1 MTTHSAYLKRREALV
16 IGIEATRGVTAA
28 QDYAFRWLSK
38 GVKTIPGI
46 LENESAMG
54 NDNRV
59 NDSAI
64 DVSHSEGP
72 LSGKVTET
80 GIGYLNRGL
89 FTKVTTTE
97 VTPGSKY
104 KHHFEYDSTVEA
116 KSFSFWDVRPSTTRL
131 YKSMVLDNLE
141 LNVEAGESG
150 AWLEVST
157 AVKGWKHEDVAAVT
171 PVFEVDETEFTSRH
185 VKLYLA
191 DDVAGLAD
199 LTASRVKARSIKLQL
214 EQPKTVEHSVG
225 DGDQPEF
232 DKGPFEAKGEMVIR
246 YKKTDFEEDYFAN
259 AVHAMKIVIE
269 NEGDIIE
276 YLATKVR
283 FRELTDS
290 DDRDA
295 VVTQQISF
303 YCESDNTNGGHAIV
317 CDLTNGV
324 PSYS

>member
-1 MTTHSAYLKRREALV
+1 V
-16 IGIEATRGVTAA
+16 IGIEATRGATAT
-28 QDYAFRWLSK
+28 QQYAFRWLSK
-38 GVKTIPGI
+38 GIKSVPGI

-64 DVSHSEGP
+64 DVWHSEGP
-72 LSGKVTET
+72 LGGKVTET

-89 FTKVTTTE
+89 FTKVTTTV

-104 KHHFEYDSTVEA
+104 KHHFEYDSSVEA
-116 KSFSFWDVRPSTTRL
+116 KSFSMWDVRPSTTRL
-131 YKSMVLDNLE
+131 FKSMVLDNLE

-150 AWLEVST
+150 AWLEAST
-157 AVKGWKHEDVAAVT
+157 AVKGWKHADVTAVT

-185 VKLYLA
+185 VKVYLA
-191 DDVAGLAD
+191 ANVAGLAD
-199 LTASRVKARSIKLQL
+199 LTASRVKPRSIKLQL
-214 EQPKTVEHSVG
+214 EQPKTVEHSIG

-232 DKGPFEAKGEMVIR
+232 DKGTFEAKGEMVIR
-246 YKKTDFEEDYFAN
+246 YKKTDYDDEYFNN

-290 DDRDA
+290 DDKDA

-303 YCESDNTNGGHAIV
+303 YCESDAANGGHAIV
-317 CDLTNGV
+317 SDVTNGV
-324 PSYS
+324 ASYA